1 MKTQSVLK
9 VFKSGKYEYIY
20 VYYKLGVNLIRINTG
35 NKYIKSYMT
44 ADLFYTGRMED
55 YVDLNQ
61 KTKDLKWKV
70 DRYISKKLDYFNPKV
85 SQKECESFIDGTWD
99 DPKSSSSK
107 SYTNKNKTLLEHYEG
122 FYEFK
127 QKELNNKPSVKDY
140 LSLKNAITDYQDK
153 KGIIL
158 KCDSINSID
167 FLVDFREFL
176 SLKHEGGI
184 TRGELNDNTINKRFT
199 CLKTFMKY
207 IESKELFIFK
217 RTLYDYKLQ
226 KYDNDIIALSKE
238 DIQEILS
245 KVIENPNW
253 QKIIDLF
260 VFNCFCGLRYS
271 DLIKL
276 KPANYIKDE
285 DGDYYIMQENQKT
298 EFKVQISLQQTS
310 LNILKKYDF
319 KLPTFCS
326 QYFNRELKLILKHY
340 KLFGDVVTKKRRSL
354 KENKDF
360 DKLRNDLISSHTCR
374 RTFITLAVNSNVP
387 LNNIMAASGHT
398 KLQTVKKY
406 LKLSQNKKA
415 FLAIDL

>member
-1 MKTQSVLK
+1 MTSEKFYNADMKNFEELNRVTRILK
-9 VFKSGKYEYIY
+9 
-20 VYYKLGVNLIRINTG
+20 R
-35 NKYIKSYMT
+35 
-44 ADLFYTGRMED
+44 
-55 YVDLNQ
+55 
-61 KTKDLKWKV
+61 KV
-70 DRYISKKLDYFNPKV
+70 DQYIFQILQYHKPSVN
-85 SQKECESFIDGTWD
+85 QKECQAYINGDYEAPHTKTNQIKANKL
-99 DPKSSSSK
+99 KS
-107 SYTNKNKTLLEHYEG
+107 LLDHYED
-122 FYEFK
+122 FYAFK

-158 KCDSINSID
+158 KCESINSVD

-176 SLKHEGGI
+176 SLKHEKGI

-207 IESKELFIFK
+207 IESKELFSFK
-217 RTLYDYKLQ
+217 RSLYDYKLQ

-238 DIQEILS
+238 DIQAILS
-245 KVIENPNW
+245 KEIVNANW

-285 DGDYYIMQENQKT
+285 DGDYYIMQENHKT

-326 QYFNRELKLILKHY
+326 QYFNRELKLIFKHY
-340 KLFGDVVTKKRRSL
+340 ELFGDVVTKKRRSL

-360 DKLRNDLISSHTCR
+360 DKLRRDLISSHTCR